1 MCSQFDTSV
10 GHQLLSNKS
19 DIKSNAM
26 DEDISNKKQAPDV
39 PKLNK
44 NTVVAKWDE
53 TSCIHTSENVA
64 DVTTKPLSGGK
75 RKKFVRML
83 LHHIYDDVA

>member
-1 MCSQFDTSV
+1 MY
-10 GHQLLSNKS
+10 
-19 DIKSNAM
+19 
-26 DEDISNKKQAPDV
+26 EDSKKRAPDV

-44 NTVVAKWDE
+44 NTTVTEWGE

-64 DVTTKPLSGGK
+64 DVTTKPLSGEK
-75 RKKFVRML
+75 RKNFFRMS